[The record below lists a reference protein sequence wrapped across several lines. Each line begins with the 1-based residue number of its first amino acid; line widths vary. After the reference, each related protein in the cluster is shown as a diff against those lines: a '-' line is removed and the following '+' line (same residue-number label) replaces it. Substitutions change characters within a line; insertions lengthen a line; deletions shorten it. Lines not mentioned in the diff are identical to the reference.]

1 MVYEWDAAKA
11 ARNLKKHGLS
21 FEEAATV
28 FLDPMAITFP
38 DPDHSDAEKRE
49 ITVGHTMKE
58 RLVLVAHCERGK
70 RIRLIS
76 ARPATKAE
84 RKQYEEELR

>member
-1 MVYEWDAAKA
+1 MIYEWDAAKA

-28 FLDPMAITFP
+28 FFDPLAVTFV
-38 DPDHSDAEKRE
+38 DPDNSGTENRE
-49 ITVGHTMKE
+49 ITIGHTMKE
-58 RLVLVAHCERGK
+58 RLVFVAHCERGK

-76 ARPATKAE
+76 ARLATKAE
-84 RKQYEEELR
+84 RKQYEDFE